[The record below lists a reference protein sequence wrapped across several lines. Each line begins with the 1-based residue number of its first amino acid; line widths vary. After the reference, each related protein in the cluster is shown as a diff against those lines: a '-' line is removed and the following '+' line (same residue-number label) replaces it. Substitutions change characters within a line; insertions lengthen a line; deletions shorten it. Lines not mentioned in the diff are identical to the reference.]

1 MHAITTPIPEQV
13 SAVVRG
19 YIVDNFLFGDG
30 QGLNNSGSLLEAGAL
45 DSTGVIELV
54 GFLEE
59 TFGIPIRDEDLVPE
73 NFDAID
79 RITRFVVGRLRERS
93 GQSQD

>member
-1 MHAITTPIPEQV
+1 MHAITALIPEQIT
-13 SAVVRG
+13 AVVRD

-30 QGLNNSGSLLEAGAL
+30 GGLSNSESLLEAGAL

-59 TFGIPIRDEDLVPE
+59 NFGIPIRDEDLVPE
-73 NFDAID
+73 HFDGID
-79 RITRFVVGRLRERS
+79 RITRFVVARLRDRS
-93 GQSQD
+93 APVQG

>member
-1 MHAITTPIPEQV
+1 MHAIATPIPEQI
-13 SAVVRG
+13 SAVIRG

-30 QGLNNSGSLLEAGAL
+30 NGLSNSESLLEAGAL

-59 TFGIPIRDEDLVPE
+59 SFAIPIRDEDLVPD
-73 NFDAID
+73 NFDAVD
-79 RITRFVVGRLRERS
+79 RITRFVIGRLRDRS
-93 GQSQD
+93 TQGQD